1 VLPQLFFGV
10 FAGFFSTGCI
20 EYNRIATVSEQ
31 NSLSDIVQLT
41 DGFDRAGEA
50 FFSPDGRWV
59 VFRAVPTGGLLPR
72 LYLAKV
78 NLDSPKTLE
87 LEPPIC
93 ITPGGSSSEHGSF
106 SRDGMSFIFASTAR
120 SPDEDQKPP
129 RIMRLFRADGWEGM
143 IAMADRNQGLDLAQ
157 HALGLG
163 RMDCSQCAFSPDGTW
178 ICFAAGEKGSR
189 RLMVMHPDRSHL
201 APLTDPKDDATSPA
215 FSPDGKSLL
224 YQAGSSGSAQIML
237 ANFTFDRDGNVTGIE
252 DIRALTHDQENNVNP
267 AWYPTGT
274 HIIYSTSRHGRDNYE
289 LYLMDRYGRHK
300 TRITFCAGADLMP
313 VFSSDGKV
321 LMWTSKRAPD
331 GSDEIFAAKFKFPP
345 GSY

>member
-1 VLPQLFFGV
+1 M
-10 FAGFFSTGCI
+10 

-50 FFSPDGRWV
+50 FLSPDGRWV
-59 VFRAVPTGGLLPR
+59 VFRAVPSGGNLPR

-78 NLDSPKTLE
+78 NLDSPKTME
-87 LEPPIC
+87 LEAPIC
-93 ITPGGSSSEHGSF
+93 ITPTGSTSEHGSF

-120 SPDEDQKPP
+120 SPAEDPTRP
-129 RIMRLFRADGWEGM
+129 RTMRIFRADGWEGM
-143 IAMADRNQGLDLAQ
+143 VAMADRNKGLDLAQ
-157 HALGLG
+157 HAIETGQG
-163 RMDCSQCAFSPDGTW
+163 DSTQCTFSPDGNW
-178 ICFAAGEKGSR
+178 ICFAAGEKGNR
-189 RLMVMHPDRSHL
+189 RLMAMHPDRTHMVQ
-201 APLTDPKDDATSPA
+201 LTNEQDDATSPA

-224 YQAGSSGSAQIML
+224 YQAGPNAAAQIIL
-237 ANFTFDRDGNVTGIE
+237 ANFAFDRDGAITGLK
-252 DIRALTHDQENNVNP
+252 DIQALTHDQENNITP

-300 TRITFCAGADLMP
+300 TRITFMAGADLMP
-313 VFSSDGKV
+313 TFSSDGKV
-321 LMWTSKRAPD
+321 LIWTSKRTPD